1 MTRRGADPRLG
12 NGICEGSQDASE
24 KKKGGDLKAML
35 ESQPLNAELAKQY
48 RSHTMRA
55 AFLEQDRLDI
65 AEATKS
71 LARHM
76 KEPTEWAWADLKR
89 LVCYLRGNPRLIYE

>member
-1 MTRRGADPRLG
+1 
-12 NGICEGSQDASE
+12 
-24 KKKGGDLKAML
+24 ML

-55 AFLEQDRLDI
+55 AFLEQDRPDI